1 MLVDTTYRSKQDEIL
16 DDFDLQGPELETSLE
31 DIARVNR
38 WLGGNYVTLSGIRE
52 LLKDQKEHKK
62 FTVVDI
68 GCGNGDMLREIAQY
82 AEKSGLHIKLIG
94 IDANSNTIAQARVLS
109 KKYNSIHYEVIDIF
123 SKEFESYQYDIGLCT
138 LTLHHFDNEQIIK
151 MLEIFAK
158 QSKVG
163 FIINDLH
170 RSRVA
175 YYLFKIVS
183 TIFIKSKVAKHD
195 GLISILRGFKRI
207 ELSKWS
213 KRLNLNSS
221 IRWRWAFRYQ
231 WIIRT
236 QQGLQYL
243 KQD

>member
-1 MLVDTTYRSKQDEIL
+1 MLVDTTYRSKEDEIL
-16 DDFDLQGPELETSLE
+16 DDFDLHGPELETSLE

-52 LLKDQKEHKK
+52 LLEDQKEHRK
-62 FTVVDI
+62 FTIVDI
-68 GCGNGDMLREIAQY
+68 GCGNGDMLREIAHY
-82 AEKSGLHIKLIG
+82 AQKYGLHIKLIG

-123 SKEFESYQYDIGLCT
+123 SKEFENYRYDIGLCT

-170 RSRVA
+170 RSRIA

-213 KRLNLNSS
+213 KLLNLNSS

-236 QQGLQYL
+236 Q
-243 KQD
+243 